1 MPKSLIMGYEDP
13 SLSAPCFRQNLQYS
27 MEIGSQDRLH
37 EKREGQINVWIEEFV
52 AQELSQGERP

>member
-13 SLSAPCFRQNLQYS
+13 SLSALCFRQNLQYS

-37 EKREGQINVWIEEFV
+37 EKREG
-52 AQELSQGERP
+52 